1 MQSVK
6 LINMHNIILQ
16 KCMPEFKNVAYNM
29 PVNVTPATSTC
40 GLRSRTDYCIQTH
53 GVYRE
58 CDFCD
63 DNVEDKRHPPEYLT
77 DLHEDFNASWWQ
89 SVTMVENVH
98 YRDVNLTVNLGI

>member
-1 MQSVK
+1 
-6 LINMHNIILQ
+6 
-16 KCMPEFKNVAYNM
+16 MPEFKNVAYNM
-29 PVNVTPATSTC
+29 PVNVTPVASTC

-63 DNVEDKRHPPEYLT
+63 NNVEGKRHPPEYLT